1 MKKFFLLTSLFL
13 CVILPIRA
21 IDYQNWM
28 QPLDDNLFLS
38 RLSIPG
44 AHDAATSSCSSS
56 GMTGS
61 AHTQTYTIAQ
71 QLERGVRIF
80 DLRPVW
86 NGSDMVIYHGI
97 VPTGVKFNDALNT
110 LCNFLKSHPKEFL
123 FVVMRHEDDIEG
135 SNEKAQWPAQ
145 MKACLSAKRQYI
157 IDYSPTLTVRDMR
170 GKLLVMSRNTYNDGP
185 IGGYLNGGGDNGTL
199 NKTLVG
205 PSGAYMNMTIQDMYD
220 VAGSGQLDQKVAA
233 MKALL
238 DRSMGEKEYRLYMNH
253 TSGYSKKA
261 TIPFIGT
268 TYSTYEGVQECA
280 RTCNKAMI
288 DYMKGKTGPMGFIM
302 MDFAGDNNYSGQSLI
317 DLIINNNFSTYANER
332 DADNHVVKGNKVYV
346 LPLGRDR
353 IWEGLC
359 YFREAP
365 QKNSSSLDALS
376 APNALWKSI
385 TYSTNSS
392 WVNLEMPMGSPSY
405 LAPYRTTWEGEYNS
419 YWIRREFTLDEVN
432 EATTY
437 YLEAYHDDHY
447 EIFVNGRQIHK
458 ADDWTEANGAPITK
472 KVTNATLKVG
482 QNVIAIHIQQNT
494 GGAYFDCGLYGIFD
508 PDKQVSISEITEDK
522 TTSPANRKAVIY
534 DLSGRTVSSPNK
546 GLYVIDGKKTVVQ

>member
-1 MKKFFLLTSLFL
+1 MKKYILFTFFCL
-13 CVILPIRA
+13 CIVPPVLA

-28 QPLDDNLFLS
+28 RPLDDNLFLS

-71 QLERGVRIF
+71 QLERGVRFF
-80 DLRPVW
+80 DLRPAW

-97 VPTGVKFNDALNT
+97 VSTGVKFNDALNT
-110 LCNFLKSHPKEFL
+110 LCNFLNSHPKEFL
-123 FVVMRHEDDIEG
+123 FVVMRHEDDTEG
-135 SNEKAQWPAQ
+135 SSEKAQWPTQ
-145 MKACLSAKRQYI
+145 MKNCLNAKRQYI

-170 GKLLVMSRNTYNDGP
+170 GKLLVMSRNTYDDGP

-220 VAGSGQLDQKVAA
+220 VAGSGQLNQKVTA
-233 MKALL
+233 MKDLL

-268 TYSTYEGVQECA
+268 SYSTFEGVQECA
-280 RTCNKAMI
+280 RTCNKEMI
-288 DYMKGKTGPMGFIM
+288 NYMKGKTGPMGFIL
-302 MDFAGDNNYSGQSLI
+302 MDFAGDNNYQGQELI

-332 DADNHVVKGNKVYV
+332 DADNHVVKGNKVYI

-353 IWEGLC
+353 VWEGLC

-365 QKNSSSLDALS
+365 QKNSSSVDALTS
-376 APNALWKSI
+376 PNALWKAI
-385 TYSTNSS
+385 TYSPNSS

-405 LAPYRTTWEGEYNS
+405 LAPYRTTWEGEYNT

-447 EIFVNGRQIHK
+447 DIYVNGRQIHK

-508 PDKQVSISEITEDK
+508 PDKQVSISEIPEDK
-522 TTSPANRKAVIY
+522 TTFPADGKAVVY
-534 DLSGRTVSSPNK
+534 DLSGKKTNSPQK

>member
-1 MKKFFLLTSLFL
+1 MKKLILLTTLFL

-123 FVVMRHEDDIEG
+123 FVVMRHEDDG
-135 SNEKAQWPAQ
+135 ASDNNKAQWPTQ
-145 MKACLSAKRQYI
+145 MKNCLNAKRQYI

-268 TYSTYEGVQECA
+268 TYSTFEGVQECA

-317 DLIINNNFSTYANER
+317 DLIISNNFSTYANER
-332 DADNHVVKGNKVYV
+332 DADNRVVKGNKVYI

-353 IWEGLC
+353 VWEGLC
-359 YFREAP
+359 YFKEAP
-365 QKNSSSLDALS
+365 QKTSSSVDALT

-522 TTSPANRKAVIY
+522 TTSPANRKAVVY

>member
-1 MKKFFLLTSLFL
+1 MKKYILITSLFL
-13 CVILPIRA
+13 SFMLPVQA

-28 QPLDDNLFLS
+28 GPLDDNLFLN

-44 AHDAATSSCSSS
+44 SHDAATSSCGTS
-56 GMTGS
+56 GMTGG

-71 QLERGVRIF
+71 QLERGVRFF
-80 DLRPVW
+80 DLRPAW
-86 NGSDMVIYHGI
+86 NGSDMVIYHGL
-97 VPTGVKFNDALNT
+97 VSTGVKFNDALNT

-123 FVVMRHEDDIEG
+123 FVVMRHEDDTEG
-135 SNEKAQWPAQ
+135 SSEKAQWPAQ

-170 GKLLVMSRNTYNDGP
+170 GKLLVMSRNTYDDGP

-199 NKTLVG
+199 NKTLVS

-238 DRSMGEKEYRLYMNH
+238 DRSIGEKEYRLYMNH
-253 TSGYSKKA
+253 TSGYSKKGSL
-261 TIPFIGT
+261 FGFS
-268 TYSTYEGVQECA
+268 YSTYEGVQECA

-288 DYMKGKTGPMGFIM
+288 DYMKGKTGPMGFIL
-302 MDFAGDNNYSGQSLI
+302 MDFAGDNSYQGQDLI

-332 DADNHVVKGNKVYV
+332 DADNRVIKGNKVYV

-353 IWEGLC
+353 VWEGLC
-359 YFREAP
+359 YFKEAP
-365 QKNSSSLDALS
+365 QKTSSSVDGLS
-376 APNALWKSI
+376 APTALWKSN
-385 TYSTNSS
+385 TYTTTSA
-392 WVNLEMPMGSPSY
+392 WVSKEMPMGSPSY

-447 EIFVNGRQIHK
+447 EIYVNGRLIHQ
-458 ADDWTEANGAPITK
+458 ADDWTEANGTPITK
-472 KVTNATLKVG
+472 KLTYSTLKVG
-482 QNVIAIHIQQNT
+482 SNVIAIHIQQNT

-508 PDKQVSISEITEDK
+508 PDKQVSLSVITEEK
-522 TTSPANRKAVIY
+522 TTSPTNGKAAIY
-534 DLSGRTVSSPNK
+534 DLSGRKINVPQN

>member
-1 MKKFFLLTSLFL
+1 MKKYILITFLFL
-13 CVILPIRA
+13 SFMLPIQA

-28 QPLDDNLFLS
+28 GPLDDNLFLS

-44 AHDAATSSCSSS
+44 SHDAATSSCGTS
-56 GMTGS
+56 GMKGG

-71 QLERGVRIF
+71 QLERGVRFF
-80 DLRPVW
+80 DLRPAW
-86 NGSDMVIYHGI
+86 NGSDMVIYHGL
-97 VPTGVKFNDALNT
+97 VSTGVKFNDALNT
-110 LCNFLKSHPKEFL
+110 LCNFLNSHPKEFL

-135 SNEKAQWPAQ
+135 SSEKAQWPAQ

-170 GKLLVMSRNTYNDGP
+170 GKLLVMSRNTYDDGP

-238 DRSMGEKEYRLYMNH
+238 DRSIGEKEYRLYMNH
-253 TSGYSKKA
+253 TSGYSKKGSLLG
-261 TIPFIGT
+261 FS
-268 TYSTYEGVQECA
+268 YSTYEGVQECA

-288 DYMKGKTGPMGFIM
+288 DYMKGKTGPMGFIL
-302 MDFAGDNNYSGQSLI
+302 MDFAGDNSYQGQDLI

-332 DADNHVVKGNKVYV
+332 DADNRVVKGNKVYV

-353 IWEGLC
+353 VWEGLC
-359 YFREAP
+359 YFKEAP
-365 QKNSSSLDALS
+365 QKTSSSVDGLS
-376 APNALWKSI
+376 APTALWKSN
-385 TYSTNSS
+385 TYTTTSA
-392 WVNLEMPMGSPSY
+392 WVSKEMPMGSPSY

-447 EIFVNGRQIHK
+447 EIYVNGRLIHQ
-458 ADDWTEANGAPITK
+458 ADDWTEANGTPITK
-472 KVTNATLKVG
+472 KLTYSTLKVG
-482 QNVIAIHIQQNT
+482 SNVIAIHIQQNT

-508 PDKQVSISEITEDK
+508 PDKQVSLSVITEDK
-522 TTSPANRKAVIY
+522 TTSPTNGKAAIY
-534 DLSGRTVSSPNK
+534 DLSGRKINVPQN